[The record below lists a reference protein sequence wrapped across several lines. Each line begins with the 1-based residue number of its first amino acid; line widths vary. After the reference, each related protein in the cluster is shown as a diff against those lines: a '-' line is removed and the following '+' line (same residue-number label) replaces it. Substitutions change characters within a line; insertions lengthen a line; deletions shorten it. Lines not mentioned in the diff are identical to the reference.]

1 MSKKSRKRNKKIL
14 AAIGLGLGAAAMAS
28 KKRNASI
35 ADNEANESGFA
46 ASTKKPSIAAVS
58 GTKKDTA
65 KKETTVTTPKTIKDN
80 QYDGPKNPKSI
91 IVKKNTNE
99 VFKRKDG
106 PDSSKVGNS
115 KSNFKGEDGYIR
127 RGENA
132 TPMTGGRFGTSR
144 AASEISKGALP
155 PQLRTPKKPETYN
168 EISPFAAK
176 NGGRANYQS
185 GGKVKGCGKALRGF
199 GKAMKGKR

>member
-65 KKETTVTTPKTIKDN
+65 KKSEYKD
-80 QYDGPKNPKSI
+80 SI
-91 IVKKNTNE
+91 MSGGSGVKY
-99 VFKRKDG
+99 
-106 PDSSKVGNS
+106 S
-115 KSNFKGEDGYIR
+115 KS
-127 RGENA
+127 
-132 TPMTGGRFGTSR
+132 
-144 AASEISKGALP
+144 
-155 PQLRTPKKPETYN
+155 TPKKRVKLTLGVGDGGPLKLKDN
-168 EISPFAAK
+168 SIRAK
-176 NGGRANYQS
+176 NRQTSSAGIKEPNKPMIASILPKSQTADNYAGDMRDFGKTNYKSGGRAGYKS
-185 GGKVKGCGKALRGF
+185 GGSSVKKSMGKALRGG
-199 GKAMKGKR
+199 GKVIR